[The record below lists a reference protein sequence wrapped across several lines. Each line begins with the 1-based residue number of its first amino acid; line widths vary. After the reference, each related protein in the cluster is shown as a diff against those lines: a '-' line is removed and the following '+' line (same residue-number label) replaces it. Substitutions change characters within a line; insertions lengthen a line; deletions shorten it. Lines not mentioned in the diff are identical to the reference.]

1 MTAGPIRRTSVREV
15 YVRRAQTAAGEGR
28 AQDGGLPGSRD
39 DARPRLAGVIFRGV
53 GEGRPYPDHGLV
65 TPKDWSTVPP
75 RQVRLDELVTTKKTL
90 SLDSLLSDD
99 STFYGD
105 LFAHVVQHRGV
116 MYLEDGLHR
125 AVRAALQQRAVLHAR
140 VLVLADD
147 ATPAAPAT
155 PPTSATPAPS
165 ATPTAP
171 AAPMTPTVPTPVVT
185 PTTPSSAGA
194 AGAVPAPSPA
204 TPALPTDDAP
214 DAATT
219 DDTPPRTAQ

>member
-1 MTAGPIRRTSVREV
+1 MTAGPIRRTSVRDV
-15 YVRRAQTAAGEGR
+15 YVRRAQAAAGEGR

-65 TPKDWSTVPP
+65 TPKDWSAVPP

-147 ATPAAPAT
+147 ATPA
-155 PPTSATPAPS
+155 TSAAPAPS

-185 PTTPSSAGA
+185 PTAPSSAGA

-214 DAATT
+214 DAATA
-219 DDTPPRTAQ
+219 DDTPTRTAQ